1 MVSLPADA
9 DAGRSSAGAGEGA
22 MRNPVHHPVLLN
34 EVVEGLD
41 LRDGLVVVDGTVGAA
56 GHAREIARAIA
67 PAGVLIGIDRDEEI
81 LEHARNELAGSGA
94 KTLLFHRTFDRIGEC
109 LEEAGV
115 PAADRVLLDL
125 GASSL
130 QLDSTDRGFSFMR
143 DAPLDLRM
151 DRSRGRTAAELLRR
165 VPESELVRILR
176 DLGEEPAARRIASAI
191 VARRETEP
199 ITRTGDLAEVVAR
212 AVPPFRRRARIHPAT
227 LSFMALRMAINDE
240 LPLLE
245 AGLGEAVR
253 RLRPGGRLAVISFHS
268 LEDRRVK
275 TFMKERMDPIT
286 RKPIRAS
293 EAEVRGN
300 PRSRSAKLRIAV
312 RSEEV

>member
-1 MVSLPADA
+1 MVNLPADA
-9 DAGRSSAGAGEGA
+9 DAGRSSAGAGEEA
-22 MRNPVHHPVLLN
+22 MRNPVHRPVLLD

-67 PAGVLIGIDRDEEI
+67 PTGVLIGIDRDEEI
-81 LEHARNELAGSGA
+81 LEHARKELAGSGV
-94 KTLLFHRTFDRIGEC
+94 KTLLFHRTFAEIEEC
-109 LEEAGV
+109 LTEAGAT
-115 PAADRVLLDL
+115 AADRVLLDL

-151 DRSRGRTAAELLRR
+151 DRSRGKTAAELLRR
-165 VPESELVRILR
+165 APESELVRILR
-176 DLGEEPAARRIASAI
+176 DLGEEPAARKIASAI
-191 VARRETEP
+191 VARRESEP

-227 LSFMALRMAINDE
+227 LSFMALRMAVNDE

-253 RLRPGGRLAVISFHS
+253 RLRTGGRLAVISFHS

-275 TFMKERMDPIT
+275 TFMKQHMDPIT
-286 RKPIRAS
+286 RKPVTAS
-293 EAEVRGN
+293 ETEVRAN

-312 RSEEV
+312 RREEV